1 MNEMSTMTKVIDTEL
16 AAGCFCS
23 MELSSNEAKARLFN
37 AVSNPDKKLT
47 ECANMKIA
55 LKDVYIEPQVLE
67 RTDDNGI
74 PTGEVEEVNRM
85 ILIDDKGVSYTCC
98 SKGVFNSLRRII
110 ALYGMPNTWEKP
122 LVITPINVSRGNR
135 QFLNIKLG

>member
-1 MNEMSTMTKVIDTEL
+1 MNKMSTMTKAIDTEL
-16 AAGCFCS
+16 ADGCFCS
-23 MELSSNEAKARLFN
+23 MDLSTDDAKARLFN

-55 LKDVYIEPQVLE
+55 LKDVYIEPQVLV
-67 RTDDNGI
+67 RTDENGND
-74 PTGEVEEVNRM
+74 TGEVEEVNRM
-85 ILIDDKGVSYTCC
+85 VLIDDKGVSYTCC

-110 ALYGMPNTWEKP
+110 ALYGMPNIWEKP
-122 LVITPINVSRGNR
+122 IVITPINVSRGNR

>member
-1 MNEMSTMTKVIDTEL
+1 MNEMATMTKAIDTEL
-16 AAGCFCS
+16 ADGCFCS
-23 MELSSNEAKARLFN
+23 MELSTSDAKAMLFN

-55 LKDVYIEPQVLE
+55 LKDVYIEPQVLA
-67 RTDDNGI
+67 RTDENGNM
-74 PTGEVEEVNRM
+74 TGEVEEVNRM
-85 ILIDDKGVSYTCC
+85 VLIDDKGVSYTCC

>member
-1 MNEMSTMTKVIDTEL
+1 MNEMSTMTKAIDNEL
-16 AAGCFCS
+16 ADGCFCS
-23 MELSSNEAKARLFN
+23 MELSTDDAKSRLFN

-55 LKDVYIEPQVLE
+55 LKDVYIEPQILQC
-67 RTDDNGI
+67 RDDNGNQ
-74 PTGEVEEVNRM
+74 TGEVEEVNRM
-85 ILIDDKGVSYTCC
+85 ILIDDKGISYTCC

>member
-1 MNEMSTMTKVIDTEL
+1 
-16 AAGCFCS
+16 

-47 ECANMKIA
+47 ECANTKIA
-55 LKDVYIEPQVLE
+55 LKDVYIEPQVVE
-67 RTDDNGI
+67 RTDDNGN